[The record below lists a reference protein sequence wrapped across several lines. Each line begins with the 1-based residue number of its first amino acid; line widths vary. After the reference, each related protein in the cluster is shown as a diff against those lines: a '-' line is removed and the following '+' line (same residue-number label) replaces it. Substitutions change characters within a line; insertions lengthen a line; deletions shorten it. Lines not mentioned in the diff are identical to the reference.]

1 MKTRTLLDSG
11 GVQVADVQ
19 CDGRQASWS
28 DVEQVRGYVVVFV
41 RRGCFRRRASGFESL
56 LDPAVAYFGRPG
68 DEQNVS
74 HPVSG
79 GDACTAVGLSDELL
93 ASLRGGWPALPER
106 PTFTTPTTDMRHRAL
121 VSGLKRAHDP
131 WEAAEAAIA
140 LVAALLEEHG
150 DPAVEAGRPATKA
163 GQDRIV
169 RDARQALALDARISL
184 VGLAHM
190 VGASPHHLSRIFR
203 RRTGE
208 TVSGYRNRLRV
219 RRALERLAAGER
231 NLSRLAADLGFTDHS
246 HLVRTLRAEVH
257 APPSRL
263 RSQLRDDLD
272 VVK

>member
-1 MKTRTLLDSG
+1 VKTRTLLDSG

-79 GDACTAVGLSDELL
+79 GDACTAVGLSEELL

-150 DPAVEAGRPATKA
+150 DPAV
-163 GQDRIV
+163 V
-169 RDARQALALDARISL
+169 RDAREALALDARISL

-246 HLVRTLRAEVH
+246 HLVRTLRAEVR

>member
-28 DVEQVRGYVVVFV
+28 DIEQVRGYVVVFV

-79 GDACTAVGLSDELL
+79 GDACTAVGLSEELL

-150 DPAVEAGRPATKA
+150 DPAVEAGRPATRA

-219 RRALERLAAGER
+219 RRALERLAA
-231 NLSRLAADLGFTDHS
+231 
-246 HLVRTLRAEVH
+246 RAEQGEVLTEPER
-257 APPSRL
+257 AGLFLIVKMDRRRN
-263 RSQLRDDLD
+263 RSSNPDCRG
-272 VVK
+272 